1 MGSGPVPLSKQD
13 REDAQQ
19 AFLSRG
25 IALVAL
31 SYHTPMT
38 LLNSMRSWKQSGLL
52 DMVTERVAILND
64 PLPQEVAIALEHG
77 FRIVQPRDVPGSKV
91 PSTPYPLRDGPRTR
105 SLTTPAFPLS

>member
-1 MGSGPVPLSKQD
+1 LSKQD

-77 FRIVQPRDVPGSKV
+77 FRIVQPREVPGSKV